1 MTSLLDDVKPR
12 SLQGLI
18 EGTPRQWRARFLH
31 TPEGGHDLRLEIGG
45 SLERISEQSA
55 GVLLHPSDELA
66 LARLRIDPTLS
77 EHEDRH
83 ASTPGHDELFLRGG
97 EASVEHRLPIMGAE
111 QQEVDVGV
119 LDAAKADLPGWE
131 CLRCE
136 VLEPVGLVTEREDE
150 PGERVAFLLQASA
163 NR

>member
-1 MTSLLDDVKPR
+1 MGFEHSRVPAVLTWLLDDVKPR

-66 LARLRIDPTLS
+66 LARLRIDPTHS
-77 EHEDRH
+77 EREDRN
-83 ASTPGHDELFLRGG
+83 ASTPG
-97 EASVEHRLPIMGAE
+97 
-111 QQEVDVGV
+111 
-119 LDAAKADLPGWE
+119 
-131 CLRCE
+131 
-136 VLEPVGLVTEREDE
+136 
-150 PGERVAFLLQASA
+150 
-163 NR
+163 